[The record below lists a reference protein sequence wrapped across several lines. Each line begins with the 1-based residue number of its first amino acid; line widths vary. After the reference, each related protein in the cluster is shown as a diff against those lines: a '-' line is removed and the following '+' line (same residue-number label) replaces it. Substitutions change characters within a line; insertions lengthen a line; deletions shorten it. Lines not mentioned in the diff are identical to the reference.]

1 VLLVTVVA
9 ILVVALFFLGRWL
22 VARIGDYPA
31 TLFGPL
37 DPPPH
42 SS

>member
-1 VLLVTVVA
+1 VILV
-9 ILVVALFFLGRWL
+9 ILAALCVVALFVLGRWL
-22 VARIGDYPA
+22 LRRIGDYPA

-37 DPPPH
+37 DAPPP

>member
-1 VLLVTVVA
+1 MILAALCVVVLSL
-9 ILVVALFFLGRWL
+9 LGRWL
-22 VARIGDYPA
+22 LRRIGDYPA

-37 DPPPH
+37 DPPPR